1 MQASSLDT
9 TNPRAGASA
18 GQSFPPGGL
27 VAKSR
32 MVYQTTPL
40 ATDEIRPGI
49 FTFRGA
55 GGAVTAIA
63 GSQRCAVIDTG
74 YGPRVDEIRAAIAAA
89 LRQPPRWLI
98 NTHWHFDHTDGNGTF
113 AESGATIVA
122 HSRCRVRLSENQYVP
137 SLEWSIPASPRIA
150 WPALTFDSAIS
161 LDLGSQTL
169 ELLPQEPAHTD
180 GDVAVWLP
188 SANVLV
194 MGDLFINGSYGV
206 IDESSRG
213 SLRGMI
219 NALERLLPLVNAD
232 TVVVPGHGAIGDRRT
247 LVAFADVL
255 RAIEERVQSL
265 VASHSTAA
273 EIIAAAPT
281 REFDA
286 VWGTGYVT
294 GDIFIRM
301 VLAGLGLETKTKGA
315 GHSAD

>member
-1 MQASSLDT
+1 
-9 TNPRAGASA
+9 
-18 GQSFPPGGL
+18 
-27 VAKSR
+27 
-32 MVYQTTPL
+32 
-40 ATDEIRPGI
+40 
-49 FTFRGA
+49 
-55 GGAVTAIA
+55 
-63 GSQRCAVIDTG
+63 
-74 YGPRVDEIRAAIAAA
+74 
-89 LRQPPRWLI
+89 
-98 NTHWHFDHTDGNGTF
+98 
-113 AESGATIVA
+113 
-122 HSRCRVRLSENQYVP
+122 
-137 SLEWSIPASPRIA
+137 
-150 WPALTFDSAIS
+150 
-161 LDLGSQTL
+161 
-169 ELLPQEPAHTD
+169 
-180 GDVAVWLP
+180 
-188 SANVLV
+188 

-294 GDIFIRM
+294 GDIFVRM
-301 VLAGLGLETKTKGA
+301 VLAGLGLETKTKEA
-315 GHSAD
+315 GYSAD